1 MTRPE
6 RPRAGSWWVAVP
18 RDFVRVAG
26 NDAQSFLQ
34 GQLSQDVDALA
45 IGDSAFSF
53 LLQPQG
59 KVDAYLRV
67 TRADDDVFVLDVD
80 AGWGDAVVTRLT
92 RFKLRTKA
100 DIERIDDWS
109 CIGVVS
115 DTGEVTEVVGADV
128 AVDGDEGDPLNYE
141 VLRIKAGVPRMGS
154 EIDETT
160 IPNATGAVDRAVSF
174 TKGCY
179 TGQELVARIDSRGGK
194 TPTKLVGV
202 RGRASVGDTVA
213 VDGRDVGRVTSA
225 AGDVALAFVRRDVE
239 LPVTSTVGTL
249 ESLPIT

>member
-1 MTRPE
+1 MT
-6 RPRAGSWWVAVP
+6 AAWWVRVP
-18 RDFVRVAG
+18 RDFVRVSG
-26 NDAQSFLQ
+26 PDARSFLQ

-45 IGDSAFSF
+45 IGDSAPSF

-67 TRADDDVFVLDVD
+67 TRTDDDAFVLDVD
-80 AGWGDAVVTRLT
+80 RGWGDAVVTRLT

-100 DIERIDDWS
+100 DVERIDGWS
-109 CIGVVS
+109 CIGAVS
-115 DTGEVTEVVGADV
+115 GDGHVTELVGADV
-128 AVDGDEGDPLNYE
+128 RADGDEGDPLLYE

-160 IPNATGAVDRAVSF
+160 IPNAVGVVDRAVSF

-179 TGQELVARIDSRGGK
+179 TGQELVARIDSRGGN

-202 RGRASVGDTVA
+202 RGRASAGDAVT

-225 AGDVALAFVRRDVE
+225 AGDVALAYVRRDVE
-239 LPVTSTVGTL
+239 LPSTSNLGVL
-249 ESLPIT
+249 ESLPLT